1 MDRRTFNRGL
11 LMSVPLVYSARSG
24 AFAGRSTVRS
34 VRLGGPVFIKF
45 SDPDSWVRA
54 LVDLGYRAAYCP
66 LEPEADPDLIRATE
80 KAAGLADIVI
90 AEVGAW
96 SNPISPDQTQSREA
110 IEKCVR
116 SLELAEAIGARCCV
130 NISGSRN
137 PEQWAG
143 PHPDN
148 LTEATFE
155 MVVESTRKIID
166 SVRPTRTFY
175 ALEPMPWSFPDSPE
189 TYLRLIE
196 AIDRRQFGVHF
207 DPVNMIWSPR
217 LYFNNGAFIRDC
229 FKKLGPYL
237 RSCHAKDIHMPDNLY
252 TPHFD
257 EVRPGLGHLDYE
269 VFLNELSGFPEVPLM
284 MEHLQTAGEYSLAA
298 AYIRGVGAA
307 SGIQL

>member
-1 MDRRTFNRGL
+1 
-11 LMSVPLVYSARSG
+11 MSVPLVFAARSG
-24 AFAGRSTVRS
+24 AFTGQSAVRS
-34 VRLGGPVFIKF
+34 IRLGGPVFSKF
-45 SDPDSWVRA
+45 SDPDSWVRVLA
-54 LVDLGYRAAYCP
+54 DLGYRAAYCP

-96 SNPISPDQTQSREA
+96 SNPISPDLTQSREA
-110 IEKCVR
+110 IEKCIR

-155 MVVESTRKIID
+155 LVVESTRKIID

-175 ALEPMPWSFPDSPE
+175 ALEPMPWAFPDSPE
-189 TYLRLIE
+189 SYLRLIE

-217 LYFNNGAFIRDC
+217 LYFANGEFIREC
-229 FKKLGPYL
+229 FRLLGPHI
-237 RSCHAKDIHMPDNLY
+237 RSCHAKDILMPDNTY

-257 EVRPGLGHLDYE
+257 ELRPGLGRLDYA
-269 VFLNELSGFPEVPLM
+269 VFLEELSALPDVPLM
-284 MEHLQTAGEYSLAA
+284 MEHLQTAEEYNHAA
-298 AYIRGVGAA
+298 EYIREVGKAK
-307 SGIQL
+307 GIRL

>member
-1 MDRRTFNRGL
+1 MKRRTFNRSL
-11 LMSVPLVYSARSG
+11 LMSVPFIYAARSG
-24 AFAGRSTVRS
+24 AFTEQSAARS
-34 VRLGGPVFIKF
+34 VRLGGPVFLKF

-66 LEPEADPDLIRATE
+66 LEPDADPDLIRATE
-80 KAAGLADIVI
+80 KAAERADIVI

-110 IEKCVR
+110 IEKCIR

-148 LTEATFE
+148 FTEATFE

-166 SVRPTRTFY
+166 SVRPKRTFY
-175 ALEPMPWSFPDSPE
+175 ALEPMPWAFPDSPE
-189 TYLRLIE
+189 SYLRLIE
-196 AIDRRQFGVHF
+196 AIGRRQFGVHF

-257 EVRPGLGHLDYE
+257 EVRPGLGHLDYA

-307 SGIQL
+307 NGIQL